1 MKSRNFADLLAKWQG
16 GIRPKPGTT
25 VVKEDVSEETI
36 VKVWGYVPVAI
47 VTEEATYLF
56 KKNTSRFLSSSNSFY
71 LILLSSA
78 LGLISQRKSSN
89 KGR

>member
-36 VKVWGYVPVAI
+36 VNTWGYVPAAI
-47 VTEEATYLF
+47 VLDGITILF
-56 KKNTSRFLSSSNSFY
+56 KTTGPKLYRATIYFT
-71 LILLSSA
+71 
-78 LGLISQRKSSN
+78 
-89 KGR
+89 